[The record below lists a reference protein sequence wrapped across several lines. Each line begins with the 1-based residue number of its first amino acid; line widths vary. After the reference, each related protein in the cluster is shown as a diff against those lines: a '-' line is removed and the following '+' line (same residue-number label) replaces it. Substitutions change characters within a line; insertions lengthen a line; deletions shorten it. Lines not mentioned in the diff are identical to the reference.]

1 MYYQPIDPLTTGLN
15 IASILMLAVSC
26 LYIYVTNKNLEAL
39 FTYYFPP
46 TNTSENNESES
57 ENTNTQTFYPTFPP
71 TPEHYQ
77 QRLKEH
83 HHANNNTTMD

>member
-26 LYIYVTNKNLEAL
+26 LYIYVTTKHLEDL

-46 TNTSENNESES
+46 TQENTNES
-57 ENTNTQTFYPTFPP
+57 ENTDTQPFYPTFPP

-83 HHANNNTTMD
+83 QNAHHNTTMD